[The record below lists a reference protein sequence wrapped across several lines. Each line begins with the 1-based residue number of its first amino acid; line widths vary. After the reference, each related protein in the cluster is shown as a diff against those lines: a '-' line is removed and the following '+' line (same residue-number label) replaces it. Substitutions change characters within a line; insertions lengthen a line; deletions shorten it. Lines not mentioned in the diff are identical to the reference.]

1 MFVKTRMPIQ
11 VRTNRRS
18 AFYVI
23 EQLQGQSVKD
33 LEMHW
38 RESRSAG
45 RPIQINLSNLD
56 KIDDAGQTLLFHMF
70 SHGAEL
76 VIGKGGEG
84 GLHLAQAGWSE
95 IAVTE

>member
-1 MFVKTRMPIQ
+1 MFGKTRMPIQ
-11 VRTNRRS
+11 ARTNRRG

-23 EQLQGQSVKD
+23 EQLQGQAVQD

-84 GLHLAQAGWSE
+84 GLPLAPAGWSE
-95 IAVTE
+95 IAITE